1 MSIDLRTRF
10 PNDPDVV
17 ELNRALG
24 TYNYSIL
31 GIKILSGIAG
41 AALVILLLWM
51 GFRQVRA
58 GILAMAPTATPTQTA
73 TATATATPRPS
84 LTPSL
89 TPTLTST
96 PTITPTPLTAIVARK
111 IWLHTGCYEEF
122 NAIVQAPQGA
132 VVNLLPAGRRFDS
145 LARECLLVE
154 YHGPTQ
160 TTIGWMLIADLR

>member
-1 MSIDLRTRF
+1 MSVDLRTRF

-24 TYNYSIL
+24 RYNNSIL

-41 AALVILLLWM
+41 AALIILLLWM

-58 GILAMAPTATPTQTA
+58 SILAMAPTPTPTQTA
-73 TATATATPRPS
+73 TATATATPRPT

-132 VVNLLPAGRRFDS
+132 VVNLLPAERRFDG